1 MPKSIEDKVRS
12 SLGLIRFMQTSLPIP
27 FASRILKR
35 SMDHVSFGSSFR
47 REKISADGV
56 RCEWIISEGAQ
67 TDRVLF
73 YLHGGGFVF
82 GLTPQHLPMAA
93 YLGQKIGARALIVD
107 YRLAPDHPFPAALD
121 DCVSA
126 YRWLLEQGISA
137 KNIVIAGDSAGGNLA
152 LTSMIKLRDDG
163 IALPAAAA
171 CLSPVTNLAEKHN
184 PNGNFKAPLLP
195 KKAMKYYT
203 ESYVRVHDARDP
215 LISPVF
221 GELGGLPPMLVH
233 VGEDEVLREDA
244 VQLVARAKECGVDAT
259 LKVYPRM
266 WHVWQLF
273 MQLPQ
278 AKQSLDDIAQFLLS
292 HLDGIKQN

>member
-1 MPKSIEDKVRS
+1 
-12 SLGLIRFMQTSLPIP
+12 LGLIRFMQTTLPIP
-27 FASRILKR
+27 FASRMLKR

-47 REKISADGV
+47 RESISADGV

-82 GLTPQHLPMAA
+82 GLTPLHLPMAA
-93 YLGQKIGARALIVD
+93 YLGQQIGTRVLMVD

-121 DCVSA
+121 DCVKV
-126 YRWLLEQGISA
+126 YLWLLEQGYSA
-137 KNIVIAGDSAGGNLA
+137 KNIVIAGDSAGGNLVV
-152 LTSMIKLRDDG
+152 TSMLKLRDDG

-171 CLSPVTNLAEKHN
+171 CLSPVTNLAEKRN
-184 PNGNFKAPLLP
+184 PNENFKDPLLP

-203 ESYVRVHDARDP
+203 ESYVRGCDARDP

-221 GELGGLPPMLVH
+221 GELGGLPPILVH

-244 VQLVARAKECGVDAT
+244 VQLVARAQECSVDAT
-259 LKVYPRM
+259 LKVFPRM

-278 AKQSLDDIAQFLLS
+278 AKQSLDEIRKFLRS
-292 HLDGIKQN
+292 DLD